1 MIELERNYS
10 VEAQMILKGLTNML
24 VEKRHLEAL
33 DEHYQVMLINIAN
46 DMEAVKR
53 KVLNAD

>member
-1 MIELERNYS
+1 MIDTDRNYI

-33 DEHYQVMLINIAN
+33 DEHYQVLLINIAN
-46 DMEAVKR
+46 DMEQVKR
-53 KVLNAD
+53 KVLNG

>member
-53 KVLNAD
+53 KVLNG